1 MTPERRAPST
11 LATGRLNQGVPRRLD
26 TRSSSTRA
34 IGRAATPYAI
44 ATVSSWARKR
54 GTPRPG
60 PSPWHPRLLPEGLG
74 HRYEIGSPTLR
85 LRPSPS
91 TPVAECPASPN
102 MSSAD
107 HASVL
112 TMPSLPEN
120 ERAFLESTTMPLEAQ
135 DAVALFI

>member
-1 MTPERRAPST
+1 
-11 LATGRLNQGVPRRLD
+11 VD

-34 IGRAATPYAI
+34 IGRAATRYAI
-44 ATVSSWARKR
+44 ATVSSWARKH

-85 LRPSPS
+85 LRPRSLDTGS
-91 TPVAECPASPN
+91 GVPASPN
-102 MSSAD
+102 VSSAD
-107 HASVL
+107 HGSVL

-120 ERAFLESTTMPLEAQ
+120 ERAFLESTTMLLEAQ
-135 DAVALFI
+135 DAVTLFI